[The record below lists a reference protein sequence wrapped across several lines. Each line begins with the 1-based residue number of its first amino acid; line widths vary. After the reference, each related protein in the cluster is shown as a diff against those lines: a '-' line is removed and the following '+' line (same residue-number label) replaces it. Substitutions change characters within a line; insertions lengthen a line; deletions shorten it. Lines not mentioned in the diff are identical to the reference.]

1 MFAAVS
7 KVKVMEDGDVASG
20 IRQEGTLL
28 HHYNH
33 YRRRRTRLPTNGH
46 ARVGCVQIRAR
57 KYNYIYHIALK
68 EVTC

>member
-7 KVKVMEDGDVASG
+7 KVKVMEDGDAASG

-33 YRRRRTRLPTNGH
+33 YRRRPTRLPTNSH
-46 ARVGCVQIRAR
+46 
-57 KYNYIYHIALK
+57 
-68 EVTC
+68 E